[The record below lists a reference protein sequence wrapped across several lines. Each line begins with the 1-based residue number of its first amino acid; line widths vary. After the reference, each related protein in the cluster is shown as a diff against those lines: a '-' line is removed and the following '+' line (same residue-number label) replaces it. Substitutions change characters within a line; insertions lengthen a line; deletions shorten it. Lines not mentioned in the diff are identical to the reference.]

1 VHRALGTHPGGVHL
15 ELTGDDV
22 TECLGG
28 TQGITEYGLTGR
40 YESNCDPRLNAGQ
53 ALELAQRVAVLFA
66 QLDTAIRV
74 ALDALDRR
82 ALTVPPSLP
91 PAGRGQ
97 VSGAG
102 VPGLR

>member
-1 VHRALGTHPGGVHL
+1 MDGTGLVQPRGGYWL
-15 ELTGDDV
+15 ER
-22 TECLGG
+22 GG
-28 TQGITEYGLTGR
+28 WGVENHGMGPDIEVVLAPQDAAAGT
-40 YESNCDPRLNAGQ
+40 DP
-53 ALELAQRVAVLFA
+53 